1 MNPLSPRRILRIS
14 LAGAAALVL
23 AAPAGARVLPVDEGD
38 SRMLGQYGVGAAATV
53 AKRQS
58 NNPLAQ
64 YGWGAAA
71 TFAKQQTRAT
81 LAASAENDLLAQ
93 YGWGA
98 AATYAKLHA

>member
-1 MNPLSPRRILRIS
+1 MSPLTPSGILRIC
-14 LAGAAALVL
+14 LAGAAALAL
-23 AAPAGARVLPVDEGD
+23 AAPAGAHTSTVAR
-38 SRMLGQYGVGAAATV
+38 YGWGAAATV

-58 NNPLAQ
+58 NNLVAQ

-71 TFAKQQTRAT
+71 TYAKQQEHVA
-81 LAASAENDLLAQ
+81 LAARDTDLLAQ